1 MRRCLR
7 RESVGISFFVPAY
20 FNIIQLLLVTNV
32 ISLLEIIVLMIRKTR
47 LSLEA
52 MDKLTNFEAN

>member
-7 RESVGISFFVPAY
+7 RESVGISFFLPAY

-47 LSLEA
+47 FSLEA

>member
-7 RESVGISFFVPAY
+7 REFVGISFFVPAY
-20 FNIIQLLLVTNV
+20 FNIIQLLLVSNV
-32 ISLLEIIVLMIRKTR
+32 ISLFDISVFLIRKTR

>member
-52 MDKLTNFEAN
+52 MDKLTNF

>member
-52 MDKLTNFEAN
+52 MDKLTNFAAN

>member
-20 FNIIQLLLVTNV
+20 FNIIQLLLATNV

>member
-52 MDKLTNFEAN
+52 MDKLTNLEAN

>member
-32 ISLLEIIVLMIRKTR
+32 ISLLEIIVLVIRKTR

>member
-32 ISLLEIIVLMIRKTR
+32 ISLLEIIVFLIRKTR

>member
-32 ISLLEIIVLMIRKTR
+32 ISLFEIIVFLIRKTR

>member
-7 RESVGISFFVPAY
+7 RESVGISFFLPAY

-32 ISLLEIIVLMIRKTR
+32 ISLLEIIVLVIRKTR

>member
-1 MRRCLR
+1 MWRCLR
-7 RESVGISFFVPAY
+7 RESVGISFFLSAY

-32 ISLLEIIVLMIRKTR
+32 ISLFEIIVLMIRKTR

>member
-7 RESVGISFFVPAY
+7 RESVGISFFLPAY